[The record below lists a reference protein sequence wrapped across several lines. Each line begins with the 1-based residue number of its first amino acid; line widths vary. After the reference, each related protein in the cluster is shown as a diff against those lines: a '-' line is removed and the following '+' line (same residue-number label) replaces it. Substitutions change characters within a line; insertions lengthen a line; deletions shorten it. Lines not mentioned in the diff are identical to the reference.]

1 MPEAIMDSSKAW
13 EKRYSDGK
21 TGWDIGKASPALI
34 DFAVKH
40 LAKDAAILI
49 PGCGHGHDGKALW
62 DLGFT
67 NVTLIDWAASA
78 KAYFLEICPNFP
90 QDRFLV
96 GDAFALTMARG
107 NRFDAVLEC
116 TFFCAIPP
124 SLRSHYIQSMA
135 HCLRQGG
142 TLAGLLFTFPL
153 TEQGPPF
160 GGDVTTYLK
169 DFQGPFNVES
179 MQPTPRSIAERKEN
193 EVFFV
198 ATLQQ

>member
-1 MPEAIMDSSKAW
+1 MDSSQAW
-13 EKRYSDGK
+13 ERRYTEGA
-21 TGWDIGKASPALI
+21 TGWNIGKASPALI
-34 DFAVKH
+34 DFALKN
-40 LAKDAAILI
+40 LPKDAAILI
-49 PGCGHGHDGKALW
+49 PGCGHGYDGKALW

-67 NVTLIDWAASA
+67 QVTLIDWAASA
-78 KAYFLEICPNFP
+78 KDRFLTLCPNFP

-96 GDAFALTMARG
+96 GDVFVLTQSME

-116 TFFCAIPP
+116 TFFCAINP
-124 SLRSHYIQSMA
+124 SLRSLYIERMA

-142 TLAGLLFTFPL
+142 NLAGLLFTFPL
-153 TEQGPPF
+153 TEKGPPF

-169 DFQGPFNVES
+169 DFQGPFKVES
-179 MQPTPRSIAERKEN
+179 MQPTSRSIAERKED